1 MSKSK
6 KTITKHDM
14 IRAIR
19 TLMQHSQVL
28 SARLDD
34 VDRVVGDYIEFKK
47 EIATFGEYL
56 DGKYKQEERKSSRG
70 NSADGKKWFNI
81 IWQAFSARWFY
92 A

>member
-6 KTITKHDM
+6 KTVTKHDI

-47 EIATFGEYL
+47 EIATIGDYI
-56 DGKYKQEERKSSRG
+56 DGKYKKPEDETSGGRSTTNEK
-70 NSADGKKWFNI
+70 
-81 IWQAFSARWFY
+81 
-92 A
+92 

>member
-6 KTITKHDM
+6 KTVTKHDI

-56 DGKYKQEERKSSRG
+56 DGKYKQPEDEPSGGSSTT
-70 NSADGKKWFNI
+70 SEK
-81 IWQAFSARWFY
+81 
-92 A
+92 